1 MYGPGQTV
9 WRFFPAFRKLRLW
22 STISRQIGETLKTQK
37 SSGLLSPVESRLA
50 CLMWITNC
58 QGNRD
63 CWIDGPLTITVDG
76 GATLAKNEEAKQYC
90 KAPCP
95 LLPSGA
101 VLPFPA
107 LHVWVLGGLYQNGGG
122 CWSTAVQCRWV
133 ELQPSNR
140 FSAGNC
146 RLYRSYFC
154 GAGSPESTT
163 HGQ

>member
-90 KAPCP
+90 EAASP

-107 LHVWVLGGLYQNGGG
+107 LHVWVLGGLYQKRRWMLVHRRSMQMGRVA
-122 CWSTAVQCRWV
+122 AVEQVFGWK
-133 ELQPSNR
+133 LQIV
-140 FSAGNC
+140 
-146 RLYRSYFC
+146 
-154 GAGSPESTT
+154 
-163 HGQ
+163 